1 MKTTRNDQGFAAVEA
16 LLLVVIAAIIAGVGY
31 WVFTQRK
38 TANHSESSNQSV
50 GQVATKSETVKF
62 ATFLDKNTD
71 QEEEATSAAADQLAE
86 SALSDAAAVNSLG
99 EAYNESS
106 L

>member
-1 MKTTRNDQGFAAVEA
+1 MKTTRNDHGFAAVEA

-38 TANHSESSNQSV
+38 ATNSETSNQSV
-50 GQVATKSETVKF
+50 NQVASKSETVKF

-71 QEEEATSAAADQLAE
+71 EEEEAISAAANQLAE
-86 SALSDAAAVNSLG
+86 TSLSDAAAVNNLG